1 MRRDVEWEAWGTP
14 KLPKRLLNVQK
25 TNDGLSVVGECGGSC
40 GGCQPAQERMYVEPA
55 KCIDRQS
62 TGTAFFFFFLNYF
75 IFLLQ
80 LIIIITSHKAVTMF
94 LVTNYYK
101 AFKVGFVI

>member
-1 MRRDVEWEAWGTP
+1 MFKRPMMGCLWLESAVDRVEVASLRKKECTWNQLNASTDKAP
-14 KLPKRLLNVQK
+14 VRL
-25 TNDGLSVVGECGGSC
+25 
-40 GGCQPAQERMYVEPA
+40 
-55 KCIDRQS
+55 
-62 TGTAFFFFFLNYF
+62 FFFLNYF